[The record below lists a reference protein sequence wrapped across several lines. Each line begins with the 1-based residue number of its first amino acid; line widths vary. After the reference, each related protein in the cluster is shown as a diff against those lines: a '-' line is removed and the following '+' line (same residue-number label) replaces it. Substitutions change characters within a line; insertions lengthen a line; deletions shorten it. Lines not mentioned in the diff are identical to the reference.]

1 MSGRR
6 ILLTGGA
13 GFIGSHLLDALLEA
27 GDEVTVIDNFNSYY
41 APSTKR
47 ANLAQHQSNAS
58 LQVIEADICEA
69 GLWQELDP
77 DNGWDAVIHI
87 AARAGVR
94 PSIEQPLLYMRTN
107 VDGTAEVL
115 RWSCSGKRPIPCV
128 FASSSSVYG
137 DDNTPPYSEMGA
149 QPAPVSPYGASK
161 LAAEALLRGRAS
173 TDSLPIAILR
183 FFTVYGPRQRPDLA
197 IHKFSRLIDCGQPIP
212 VYGDGTSARDYTH
225 ISDLIAGI
233 VASLSRLLRD
243 DLPHQIYNLG
253 SDRSISLHEMIATIE
268 EAVGRKAVIER
279 LPMQQGDV
287 RRTWAD
293 LTRARA
299 ELGFSPR
306 VEFAEGVA
314 DFVAW
319 LRTREG

>member
-13 GFIGSHLLDALLEA
+13 GFIGSNLLDVLLEA
-27 GDEVTVIDNFNSYY
+27 GDQVTVVDDFNRYY
-41 APSTKR
+41 APSIKW
-47 ANLAQHQSNAS
+47 ANLAAHESNPS
-58 LQVIEADICEA
+58 LRLIEADICDA
-69 GLWQELDP
+69 RLWDELDA
-77 DNGWDAVIHI
+77 DDGWDAVIHI

-107 VDGTAEVL
+107 VDGTAEAL
-115 RWSCSGKRPIPCV
+115 RWSCSGRRPIPFV

-137 DDNTPPYSEMGA
+137 DDNTPPYSEQGS
-149 QPAPVSPYGASK
+149 QPSPVSPYGASK
-161 LAAEALLRGRAS
+161 LAAEGLLRGRAS

-197 IHKFSRLIDCGQPIP
+197 IHKFSRLIDSGQSIP

-225 ISDLIAGI
+225 ISDLVAG
-233 VASLSRLLRD
+233 VLAALERLLSGG
-243 DLPHQIYNLG
+243 LPHQIYNLG

-268 EAVGRKAVIER
+268 EAVGKKAVIDR

-293 LTRARA
+293 LSRARA
-299 ELGFSPR
+299 ELSYAPR

-314 DFVAW
+314 DFVGW
-319 LRTREG
+319 LRTR